1 VALEEENMRAVS
13 LAHWREQARWT
24 VLDTLV
30 IARRNLLRYIRLPQL
45 LVFSTIQ
52 PVMFVLLFA
61 YVFGGAINVG
71 DVGYIDFLLLGILA
85 QTVLFG
91 SIQTGIGLANDL
103 SRGMIER
110 FRSLPMSRSAVLG
123 EGGRILADTV
133 RNSFV
138 LLLLVG
144 VGYAIGFRVHNGFP
158 NALRALALAV
168 FFGISF
174 SWVSAFIGIS
184 VREVEATQA
193 ASFIPIF
200 PLVFVSSV
208 FVPVGTMPVVLE
220 TLANISPV
228 TATVDTM
235 RALALGGPV
244 AESLWLAL
252 GWIAGIII
260 VFSALSVLRY
270 RGMTMG

>member
-1 VALEEENMRAVS
+1 MRAVS

-71 DVGYIDFLLLGILA
+71 DVDYIDFLLPGILA

-91 SIQTGIGLANDL
+91 SIQTGIGLADDL
-103 SRGMIER
+103 SQGMIER
-110 FRSLPMSRSAVLG
+110 FRSLPMSRSAVL
-123 EGGRILADTV
+123 GGRILADTV

-158 NALRALALAV
+158 NAPGALGLAV

-184 VREVEATQA
+184 VREVESTQA

-235 RALALGGPV
+235 RALALG
-244 AESLWLAL
+244 
-252 GWIAGIII
+252 WIAGIIV
-260 VFSALSVLRY
+260 VFSALTVLRY
-270 RGMTMG
+270 RGMTVG